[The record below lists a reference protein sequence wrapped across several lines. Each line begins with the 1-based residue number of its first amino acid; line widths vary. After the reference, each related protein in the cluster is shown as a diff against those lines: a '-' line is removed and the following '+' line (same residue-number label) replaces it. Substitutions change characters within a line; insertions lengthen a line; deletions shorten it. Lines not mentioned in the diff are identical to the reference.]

1 MGLWDSSTRGMTM
14 KTHGPR
20 SQVLRLLLLMGVMVF
35 VLAPTAALAQTGGG
49 TDVYPTVPTTPTT
62 VPCTDTGGGSSVCG
76 TLVTVPRSGS
86 SLPFTGGDVALLAV
100 LGVGAVASGGAI
112 LAFSKRRS
120 TSAAA

>member
-1 MGLWDSSTRGMTM
+1 M

>member
-1 MGLWDSSTRGMTM
+1 MTM

-35 VLAPTAALAQTGGG
+35 VLAPTAALAQTGG

-62 VPCTDTGGGSSVCG
+62 QPCCG
-76 TLVTVPRSGS
+76 TVPKSPPPQS

>member
-1 MGLWDSSTRGMTM
+1 M
-14 KTHGPR
+14 KNRGPR
-20 SQVLRLLLLMGVMVF
+20 SQVLRMVLLLGVMVF
-35 VLAPTAALAQTGGG
+35 VLAPTAAWAQTGG

-86 SLPFTGGDVALLAV
+86 SLPFTGGDSALLAV

-112 LAFSKRRS
+112 LALSKRRS